1 MDGELSAIFRK
12 RVPEAH
18 WTRIESRLTGSGI
31 PDLCCAMGSTF
42 WIETK
47 KARGN
52 KVVFQ
57 PFQVP
62 WLQRHA
68 RAGGRCFVA
77 VRRTSKL
84 VDELWLFRGLDA
96 GAVEDRGLDPDLAI
110 GLWSGGPARWDWA
123 AIRKAF
129 AG

>member
-1 MDGELSAIFRK
+1 MDGDLNKIFR
-12 RVPEAH
+12 RHVPEAH

-31 PDLCCAMGSTF
+31 PDLCCALKSTF
-42 WIETK
+42 WVETK

-77 VRRTSKL
+77 VRRAGRAA
-84 VDELWLFRGLDA
+84 DELWLFDGADA
-96 GAVEDRGLDPDLAI
+96 GHVEDHGLDPDVAL

-123 AIRKAF
+123 AIRKTLAP
-129 AG
+129 